1 MKAGKEYELLVE
13 KLYKDLEPNA
23 IITHDDHIY
32 DTQAKIKRQIDVS
45 IKYKFAGVNHLII
58 VEVKDYKHKA
68 DISVVDKFQ
77 QVIEDVN
84 ANKGILIC
92 SKGFSKT
99 ALTKAKNYGIEC
111 LTIYSA
117 LNKKWE
123 TILKIP
129 VKKIEHQFSLKDD
142 ILLNIA
148 HKAGKKV
155 KMLPD
160 TFSYD
165 GINIIS
171 SSDIIIDHII
181 NKMGWNYIKKKKKL
195 KLDLKH
201 LKIYHSFD
209 DEMLLIE
216 KGYLEINYL
225 KSSVKKFYVEPTNY
239 IYESDQ
245 INDTNKLHNLTISQE
260 TLEDIRNKNENNKDI
275 VESPI
280 ITTTIFK
287 FNENSYNMSF
297 RFNVKG
303 GIEGDFFIKGNKIL
317 DKNDRNKSIVELENI
332 LKSKMPT
339 ANKELS

>member
-1 MKAGKEYELLVE
+1 LKAGKEYELLVE

-32 DTQAKIKRQIDVS
+32 DAQARIKRQIDVS

-129 VKKIEHQFSLKDD
+129 VKKIVHQFSLKDD

-165 GINIIS
+165 GINIIN

-181 NKMGWNYIKKKKKL
+181 NKMGWNYIKKQKKI
-195 KLDLKH
+195 KLDLKQ
-201 LKIYHSFD
+201 LNIYHSFD

-216 KGYLEINYL
+216 KGYLEICYL

-239 IYESDQ
+239 IYEFDQ
-245 INDTNKLHNLTISQE
+245 INDTNKLHNLTISQQ
-260 TLEDIRNKNENNKDI
+260 TLDNILHQNENNKDI
-275 VESPI
+275 IESAI

-297 RFNVKG
+297 NFNFKG
-303 GIEGDFFIKGNKIL
+303 GIEGEFFIKGNKIL
-317 DKNDRNKSIVELENI
+317 EINDRNKSIVELENI
-332 LKSKMPT
+332 LKSKTPT
-339 ANKELS
+339 ANTV